1 MNQFK
6 SLQDVINYFSNEDRC
21 RDTLEKMRF
30 PDGRIVCP
38 KCGVRGAW
46 RNSDM
51 KTFRCKDKKCSHKFS
66 ITVGTVMEGSKLPLS
81 KWFTAIYLITA
92 HKKGISSCQ
101 LARDLNIGQK
111 AAWFMNHRIRL
122 MLKDKANDPLSG
134 VTEIDET
141 YIGGKW
147 ANMSKKKRA
156 IMAQSG
162 ENNKVPVMGLVQREG
177 KAKLTLIGANTFKEV
192 VRKNV
197 DRSAMIVTDEHGAY
211 QGLSTEYL
219 VHESIN
225 HSMNEFVRDGWH
237 TNSVE
242 GFFSL
247 LKRQILGIHHQVSP
261 KHLQRYCDE
270 MAYRFNS
277 RKIKDVDRFIMSL
290 KQTAGRLKWDD
301 LTAPPKTK
309 WDFDKPENK

>member
-6 SLQDVINYFSNEDRC
+6 NLQDVINYFSSEDKC
-21 RDTLEKMRF
+21 RDMLEKMRF
-30 PDGRIVCP
+30 PDGRIDCP

-46 RNSDM
+46 RKSDM
-51 KTFRCKDKKCSHKFS
+51 KNFRCRDKKCSHVFS

-101 LARDLNIGQK
+101 LARDLGIGQK

-122 MLKDKANDPLSG
+122 MLRDKANDPLSD
-134 VTEIDET
+134 VVEIDET
-141 YIGGKW
+141 YVGGKW

-156 IMAQSG
+156 IMSQNNV
-162 ENNKVPVMGLVQREG
+162 NNKIPVMGMVQRDG
-177 KAKLTLIGANTFKEV
+177 KAKLTLIGANTFKQV

-197 DRSAMIVTDEHGAY
+197 DKSAILITDEHNGY

-219 VHESIN
+219 IHESIN
-225 HSMNEFVRDGWH
+225 HSMQEFVRDGFH

-247 LKRQILGIHHQVSP
+247 LKRQIFGIHHQVSP

-270 MAYRFNS
+270 MAFRFNS
-277 RKIKDVDRFIMSL
+277 RKIKDTDRFVMSL
-290 KQTAGRLKWDD
+290 QQTAGRLKWND
-301 LTAPPKTK
+301 LIAKPPTK
-309 WDFDKPENK
+309 WDFPKQKNE